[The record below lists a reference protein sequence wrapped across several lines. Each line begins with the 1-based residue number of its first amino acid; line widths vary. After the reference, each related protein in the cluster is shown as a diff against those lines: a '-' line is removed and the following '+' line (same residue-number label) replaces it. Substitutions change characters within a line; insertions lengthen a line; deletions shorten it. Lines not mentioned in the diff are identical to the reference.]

1 MFIKVRYDKGTEK
14 VLVASFKNYET
25 FNKLF

>member
-1 MFIKVRYDKGTEK
+1 MFIKARYDKGTEK

-25 FNKLF
+25 FNNLF